1 MRWRRQRRRK
11 SGAAAKR
18 RRHRRRRR
26 KQNKICARCCLCL
39 LKDSE
44 VVKIREQFYWCIGIP
59 VLIQRDLAVS
69 SVRNRRCK
77 YLLHEINVLDSFRS
91 LPQYFLIHIG
101 KSQRYYRNLFPEPD
115 EQSVDNLLIIFRM
128 KDNDT
133 APQ

>member
-1 MRWRRQRRRK
+1 MNFKTIKLK
-11 SGAAAKR
+11 S
-18 RRHRRRRR
+18 RRRRR
-26 KQNKICARCCLCL
+26 REQNEICARCCLCL

-115 EQSVDNLLIIFRM
+115 CDC
-128 KDNDT
+128 
-133 APQ
+133 